1 MYPCAG
7 TGQRHNLFRFQSFQR
22 HYSCFE
28 LQLRVSHITHIH
40 PITRHNMKRRHLVS
54 VFSSC
59 RLILH
64 LYCLGGWDG
73 IMWVPNSA
81 NKGSGIQIYVSVYTN
96 LVFGIQIYAC
106 VCVNIYWE
114 CVHAVELSL
123 PAVSA
128 SSPSRGWPWRPPAHP
143 PSLPRHGQ
151 SHQSIQ
157 SRQHN
162 ESPSFLETATDLQ
175 PIISLMGIML
185 WSEFDEKFSFIFISA
200 SRVING
206 AVLEKILLTFRGLT
220 YEEPDKQE

>member
-1 MYPCAG
+1 
-7 TGQRHNLFRFQSFQR
+7 
-22 HYSCFE
+22 
-28 LQLRVSHITHIH
+28 
-40 PITRHNMKRRHLVS
+40 
-54 VFSSC
+54 
-59 RLILH
+59 
-64 LYCLGGWDG
+64 
-73 IMWVPNSA
+73 MWVPNGA
-81 NKGSGIQIYVSVYTN
+81 NKGSGFQISVSVYTN

-185 WSEFDEKFSFIFISA
+185 WSQFDEKFSFTFIQGHQRSCFGEDPSHI
-200 SRVING
+200 SRIDVWRARQTRINVIC
-206 AVLEKILLTFRGLT
+206 LTFKVFSSAMLSKESNLSEKRSSAWD
-220 YEEPDKQE
+220 PSIWMRRIF